1 MDKEMMNMM
10 DTVTKS
16 LDLLVQ
22 TQRSTQEFMKSQLDV
37 NKMLIERIKRLEAKT
52 NVVQANEPIAV
63 NEIFDNM
70 INRFKNE
77 EKNAKKS

>member
-1 MDKEMMNMM
+1 MDKETMNMM

-77 EKNAKKS
+77 EKNAKKN

>member
-37 NKMLIERIKRLEAKT
+37 NKMLIERITRLEAKT
-52 NVVQANEPIAV
+52 NVVQ
-63 NEIFDNM
+63 
-70 INRFKNE
+70 
-77 EKNAKKS
+77 S